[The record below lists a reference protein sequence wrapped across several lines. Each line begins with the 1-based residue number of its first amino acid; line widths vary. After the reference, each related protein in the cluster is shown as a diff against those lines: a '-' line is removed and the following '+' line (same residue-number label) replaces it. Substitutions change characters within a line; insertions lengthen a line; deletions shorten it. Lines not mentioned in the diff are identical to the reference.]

1 MCSIYSTRIFE
12 ESPDCELLWLL
23 RDLATFWY
31 VLIKCIQTNYSLI
44 SVCCPYHVNFGRH
57 IAYQQPRKH
66 QNLPK
71 NNIIRVNT
79 DSQRMQ
85 QNILTL
91 KQTAKYLQLSERSI
105 YNLIKQGELPATKIL
120 NKWRFDKR
128 EIDKIFKKTA
138 KF

>member
-1 MCSIYSTRIFE
+1 M
-12 ESPDCELLWLL
+12 
-23 RDLATFWY
+23 
-31 VLIKCIQTNYSLI
+31 
-44 SVCCPYHVNFGRH
+44 
-57 IAYQQPRKH
+57 
-66 QNLPK
+66 
-71 NNIIRVNT
+71 IRVNT
-79 DSQRMQ
+79 DSQRME

-105 YNLIKQGELPATKIL
+105 YNLIKQGEIPATKIL

>member
-1 MCSIYSTRIFE
+1 M
-12 ESPDCELLWLL
+12 
-23 RDLATFWY
+23 
-31 VLIKCIQTNYSLI
+31 
-44 SVCCPYHVNFGRH
+44 
-57 IAYQQPRKH
+57 
-66 QNLPK
+66 
-71 NNIIRVNT
+71 IRVNT

-105 YNLIKQGELPATKIL
+105 YNLIREDKIPATKIL

>member
-1 MCSIYSTRIFE
+1 M
-12 ESPDCELLWLL
+12 
-23 RDLATFWY
+23 
-31 VLIKCIQTNYSLI
+31 
-44 SVCCPYHVNFGRH
+44 
-57 IAYQQPRKH
+57 
-66 QNLPK
+66 
-71 NNIIRVNT
+71 IRVNT

-105 YNLIKQGELPATKIL
+105 YNLIREGKIPATKIL